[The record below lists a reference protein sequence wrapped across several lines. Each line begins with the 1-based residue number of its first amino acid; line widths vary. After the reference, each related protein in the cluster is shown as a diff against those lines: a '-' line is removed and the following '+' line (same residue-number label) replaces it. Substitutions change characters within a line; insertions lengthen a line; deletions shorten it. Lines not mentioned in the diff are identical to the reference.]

1 MQFQWAGQK
10 VSTRNH
16 WFNDW
21 GTSLL
26 PHQDLSQCPAEGN
39 DGSALPCGFSP
50 RSKAL
55 LASLLV
61 RHVFLF
67 SSPVFLLKV
76 NTASVL
82 VCVYVQC
89 IFKQRD
95 FWSCVSSIFSGNLPH
110 LIFEAP
116 IVSFPEVNLA
126 RISQS
131 IFFPIWGRAEINHV
145 PSLSKMHLLEVD
157 INRFFI
163 NLIKNSLKTEMED
176 VVQSTDMSTGTSA
189 WSPMRLTC
197 FHTWQATQFD
207 ANHNQ
212 CSSSLAN

>member
-1 MQFQWAGQK
+1 MTEGLVCCLIRTWASVQQRAMMDQHYPVDFLHVLKPSWPPCWSGMYFFLAVLCFYWKWIQP
-10 VSTRNH
+10 
-16 WFNDW
+16 
-21 GTSLL
+21 LC
-26 PHQDLSQCPAEGN
+26 LSVFM
-39 DGSALPCGFSP
+39 SS
-50 RSKAL
+50 
-55 LASLLV
+55 
-61 RHVFLF
+61 VFL
-67 SSPVFLLKV
+67 
-76 NTASVL
+76 
-82 VCVYVQC
+82 
-89 IFKQRD
+89 KQRD
-95 FWSCVSSIFSGNLPH
+95 FSSCVSSILSGNLPH
-110 LIFEAP
+110 LTFEAP

-145 PSLSKMHLLEVD
+145 LSLWKMHLLEVD

-207 ANHNQ
+207 ANHDLL

>member
-1 MQFQWAGQK
+1 MTEGLVCCLIRTEPVSSRGQWWI
-10 VSTRNH
+10 SIT
-16 WFNDW
+16 
-21 GTSLL
+21 
-26 PHQDLSQCPAEGN
+26 
-39 DGSALPCGFSP
+39 CGFSP
-50 RSKAL
+50 RSRPL
-55 LASLLV
+55 LVSLLV

-67 SSPVFLLKV
+67 SSPVFLLKL

-82 VCVYVQC
+82 VCVCVQC

-95 FWSCVSSIFSGNLPH
+95 FWSCVSSVFSGNLPH

-116 IVSFPEVNLA
+116 IVSFLEVNLA

-131 IFFPIWGRAEINHV
+131 IVFPIWGRAEINHV
-145 PSLSKMHLLEVD
+145 PSLSKLCLLEVG

-163 NLIKNSLKTEMED
+163 NPIKNSLKTELED
-176 VVQSTDMSTGTSA
+176 VVESTDVGTRTSA